1 MADNYK
7 ETVKKLTLHEET
19 FIRLTLKAPIKGR
32 DTTWRRIV
40 VRPVL
45 VKGERHLQFSYFDER
60 KDITKNYRGAEAESR
75 LDEAL
80 AMPFS
85 LIQVE
90 ATGENLQVQITK
102 DGKAI
107 FHRSKPSGEK
117 RQPDLSHDRA
127 KDLPLPTG
135 KPDAFLQTLGIMNTH
150 GQIRPG
156 MHDKFAQINEF
167 LKLLEHTG
175 ELRSFGKTPINVLDC
190 GSGSSY
196 LSFAVYH
203 YLNNVLGIPMNLVGI
218 DTNENLVDKSNANV
232 DKLGF
237 TQVCFRKS
245 AIIDYVPEVP
255 PDIVLAL
262 HACNTATDEALA
274 QGIRWDSRLILSVP
288 CCHHDLN
295 EHLGTTP
302 PFKPVFQHGILK
314 ERMADILTDTFR
326 AQLLRIMGYKT
337 DVVEF
342 VSSEHTNRNL
352 MIRAVKRGEPGDAR
366 LVEEYN
372 ALKSFW
378 GVTPYLEKLVDPA
391 HVILKV

>member
-1 MADNYK
+1 MTDDYRQTIKRLALD
-7 ETVKKLTLHEET
+7 EET
-19 FIRLTLKAPIKGR
+19 FIHLTLKGPSKGQ
-32 DTTWRRIV
+32 DSPWRRIV

-60 KDITKNYRGAEAESR
+60 KDITKNYRGGEAESK

-80 AMPFS
+80 AMPFT

-90 ATGENLQVQITK
+90 STGENLQLQITK

-107 FHRSKPSGEK
+107 FHRSKPSAEK

-135 KPDAFLQTLGIMNTH
+135 KPDAFLQTLGIMNAQ

-175 ELRSFGKTPINVLDC
+175 ELRGFNKTPINVLDC

-203 YLNNVLGIPMNLVGI
+203 YLNDVLGIPTNLVGV
-218 DTNENLVDKSNANV
+218 DANESLVDKSNASAA
-232 DKLGF
+232 KLNF
-237 TQVCFRKS
+237 SQVCFRKS
-245 AIIDYVPEVP
+245 AIIDYVPEAP

-295 EHLGTTP
+295 EQLGATA

-314 ERMADILTDTFR
+314 ERMADILTDAFR

-352 MIRAVKRGEPGDAR
+352 MIRAVKRGELGGAR
-366 LVEEYN
+366 LIEEYN